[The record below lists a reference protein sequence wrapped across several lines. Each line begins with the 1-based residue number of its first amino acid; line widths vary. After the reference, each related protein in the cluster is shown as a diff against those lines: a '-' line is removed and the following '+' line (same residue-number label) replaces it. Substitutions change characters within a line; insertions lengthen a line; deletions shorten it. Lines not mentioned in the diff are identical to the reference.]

1 MLEYFII
8 VVMNITTPNI
18 ETGQPIFM
26 FNNSFES
33 YEECMAELHE
43 NSNTYFLKASM
54 AFKGLPPKLANCVDS
69 NIVEEIKSLN
79 IHEPEGVSL

>member
-18 ETGQPIFM
+18 DTGQPIYM
-26 FNNSFES
+26 FENPYSS
-33 YEECMAELHE
+33 YEECMAELNT
-43 NSNTYFLKASM
+43 NSNSYFMKSM
-54 AFKGLPPKLANCVDS
+54 MAYKGMKPKLANCVDT
-69 NIVEEIKSLN
+69 NIINEIKALN